1 MVVTRT
7 SAPPALVFSF
17 WFGFTRLTTN
27 EAEGVGGAAL
37 EEELEEDELE
47 EEEEEEEEGE
57 RGRRSVA
64 LLTVP

>member
-1 MVVTRT
+1 MTRT

-27 EAEGVGGAAL
+27 DAEGVGGAAL
-37 EEELEEDELE
+37 EDELEEELEDELE
-47 EEEEEEEEGE
+47 EELEEGGG

-64 LLTVP
+64 SLTVP

>member
-47 EEEEEEEEGE
+47 DEEEEEEGE

>member
-1 MVVTRT
+1 
-7 SAPPALVFSF
+7 LVFSF

-37 EEELEEDELE
+37 EEELEEELE
-47 EEEEEEEEGE
+47 EGGG